1 MKVKRKEIKK
11 EKGVILVMAMMIL
24 ALMMSSVLALA
35 RIIMGEISMTRNIDN
50 SIIAFYAAESGI
62 EKGLYYVKK
71 SGEDYDFFDFTNL
84 TSQSYSFYEDPE
96 RGIKI
101 TEASIEADDWSAYN
115 ISEEEVV
122 HVNIID
128 PSGDVVP
135 DFIHNKNS
143 YKVEW
148 EIEDCSAHTDE
159 RLEITLEYFEHYFTN
174 PGTQKHLITCS
185 SCDLINENLC
195 SGDGSFSF
203 ESIINENRYYFFSF
217 NPLEKE
223 GGGNNY
229 ISNLSFTALLDTGD
243 EGILSEISI
252 KAEGDYRNSKQY
264 LQARLPALGSVSDI
278 FSYVIFSGEDLAKT
292 TN

>member
-50 SIIAFYAAESGI
+50 SIIAFYTAESGI

-71 SGEDYDFFDFTNL
+71 SGENYNFDDFENL
-84 TSQSYSFYEDPE
+84 PYESYSFNDDLE
-96 RGIKI
+96 REIKI
-101 TEASIEADDWSAYN
+101 TEASIEADYWSVYN
-115 ISEEEVV
+115 VPEEEVV
-122 HVNIID
+122 HVSIID
-128 PSGDVVP
+128 PSGSLTNPFV
-135 DFIHNKNS
+135 HGKNN
-143 YKVEW
+143 YKVGW

-159 RLEITLEYFEHYFTN
+159 RLEITLEYFEPYFMN

-185 SCDLINENLC
+185 SCHAINENLC

-203 ESIINENRYYFFSF
+203 ESTINENRYYFFSF